1 MMVVYIFFYYNWMCC
16 WVDRI
21 LQDVFMYVTNRLDF
35 GHLVNADTFD
45 TSRTNSEIYQI
56 FDNRWDWEQRYLHDN
71 YTKNFDPNNTIAQVL
86 VNISAVLTEI
96 NFL

>member
-1 MMVVYIFFYYNWMCC
+1 
-16 WVDRI
+16 
-21 LQDVFMYVTNRLDF
+21 MYVTNRVDF

-56 FDNRWDWEQRYLHDN
+56 FDNRWDWEQRYIHDN

-86 VNISAVLTEI
+86 VIILAVLTDI
-96 NFL
+96 NFH